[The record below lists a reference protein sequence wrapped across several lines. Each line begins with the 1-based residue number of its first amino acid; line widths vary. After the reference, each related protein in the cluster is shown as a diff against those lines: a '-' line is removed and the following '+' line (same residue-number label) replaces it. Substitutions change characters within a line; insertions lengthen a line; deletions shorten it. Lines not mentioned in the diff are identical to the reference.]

1 MAKRKSSPRAKAVAF
16 FHKHAGYSWDPKKET
31 HEQGRRR
38 CARELADAE
47 QTAAAR
53 GWRVEWEHDE
63 LPYEMG
69 DAETEM
75 PEEVLVATLYDEDG
89 NMLASLGGIG
99 DPDRD
104 RRRVVE
110 AELADEAIDRET
122 GASW

>member
-75 PEEVLVATLYDEDG
+75 PSVCACCAVWLKRS
-89 NMLASLGGIG
+89 ASYS
-99 DPDRD
+99 
-104 RRRVVE
+104 
-110 AELADEAIDRET
+110 ET
-122 GASW
+122 ARWTSM